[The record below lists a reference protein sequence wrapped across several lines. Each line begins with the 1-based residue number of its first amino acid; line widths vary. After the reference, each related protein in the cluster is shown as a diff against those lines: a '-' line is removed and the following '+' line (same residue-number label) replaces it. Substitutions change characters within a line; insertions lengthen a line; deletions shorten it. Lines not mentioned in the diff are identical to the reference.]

1 MAHRSYFV
9 SAANAPAAR
18 IYAQECGAQL
28 GRPGDVLSWFERVR
42 VYAEGTTD
50 AQIAAGTATVV
61 GFIECGE
68 VPDDL
73 AEMFDLSG
81 YVE

>member
-1 MAHRSYFV
+1 MPHRSYFV

-28 GRPGDVLSWFERVR
+28 GRPNDVLGWFERVR
-42 VYAEGTTD
+42 IYDETATD
-50 AQIAAGTATVV
+50 AQIAAGTAPVI

-68 VPDDL
+68 VPQDL
-73 AEMFDLSG
+73 CDMFDLSV